1 MSRPKSRRPPARRS
15 SRPKSDPVASAIDVV
30 AAVVGRLEKKLDKLI
45 GAVASN
51 QTVVVERLK
60 RLEKSS
66 KSVDKSLQGLA
77 AVVKTNN
84 DLLVHYHEGVVQ
96 DLGKL
101 KTRLA
106 ALETKAES
114 DAERRGAAGKVESL

>member
-15 SRPKSDPVASAIDVV
+15 SRPKSDPVASAIEVV
-30 AAVVGRLEKKLDKLI
+30 AEVVGRLEKKLDKLI
-45 GAVASN
+45 KTVDAN
-51 QTVVVERLK
+51 QAVVVDRLK
-60 RLEKSS
+60 KLEKSS
-66 KSVDKSLQGLA
+66 KAVDRSLGGLA

-84 DLLVHYHEGVVQ
+84 ELLVHYHEGVVT

-101 KTRLA
+101 KERLGK
-106 ALETKAES
+106 LETKAES